1 MTKRE
6 IKNSLKEQCGSNSRF
21 CRTDISFKTI
31 YKMFKLAL
39 KAHRYNMN
47 QVSDIGI
54 NRGNLYIIILSKYML
69 VIDLFIYRR

>member
-1 MTKRE
+1 
-6 IKNSLKEQCGSNSRF
+6 
-21 CRTDISFKTI
+21 
-31 YKMFKLAL
+31 MFKLAL